1 MHDDFTYDT
10 WTMIL
15 EQAYVTLGGS
25 EAHGIVIGLL
35 CAGVADDDM
44 VIAALGADENDTG
57 LRDSLEA
64 ARRRITEGSA
74 EVGLSFEPLLPD
86 DERPAVQRSRA
97 LSEWCRGF
105 VTGFYFLDRGT
116 TPHERSEIVTE
127 ALADINDLA
136 EASGTVGESD
146 LSELVEYLRVAVQL
160 IHDEVVE

>member
-1 MHDDFTYDT
+1 
-10 WTMIL
+10 MIL
-15 EQAYVTLGGS
+15 EQAFVTLGGS
-25 EAHGIVIGLL
+25 EAHGVVIGLI

-64 ARRRITEGSA
+64 ARRRITEGSV

-86 DERPAVQRSRA
+86 DEQPAVQRSRA

-105 VTGFYFLDRGT
+105 VTGFYFLHRGT

-160 IHDEVVE
+160 IHDEVVG